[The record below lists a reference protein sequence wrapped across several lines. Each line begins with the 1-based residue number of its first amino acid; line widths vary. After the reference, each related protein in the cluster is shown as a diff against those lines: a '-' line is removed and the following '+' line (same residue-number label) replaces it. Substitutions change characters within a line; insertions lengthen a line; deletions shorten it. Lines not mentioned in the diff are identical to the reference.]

1 MTEALHYYQASWL
14 PRKPRDLKADVVVY
28 GATSAGVIAAVRARL
43 SGKSAILLN
52 PGRHLGGMTSSG
64 LGYTDLGNPRTIGGL
79 ARKFYRDVG
88 ALYGMA
94 ECWKFEPHKALAVF
108 MGYLAE
114 YGIEYVPDSWL
125 DGVDMDGRKI
135 VRVYLRGGSTVGG
148 SLFMDTSYEGDLM
161 ALSGVPWTMGREPN
175 GLYGET
181 LNGQQ
186 IHETHQFDAA
196 VDPYAREGD
205 PSSGLLPS
213 VEGEPYRPGAGD
225 RRVQAYNFRVCMTD
239 DPALRVPFPKPLGF
253 REERYELLARFLERT
268 GTNHFQ
274 KFDRITPASKTD
286 TNNHGAVSTDY
297 IGGNRG
303 WVTGS
308 PEEREL
314 IFQDHVS
321 YQQGLHWYMANGD
334 RVPSSLRSEYGRWG
348 LAGDEFPETGGWPPQ
363 LYVREARRMLGDYV
377 ITEKDC
383 RGAARAPDSVGMAA
397 YQMDSHNVR
406 RIAADNRV
414 RNEGDVQFRLERPY
428 PLSYRALVPPRSCV
442 GNLLVPVCLSA
453 SHIAFGSV
461 RMEPVFMLLAD
472 SAAQAGCLALDR
484 KVSVQEIPYAE
495 LEKSLLAA
503 EQVLASDARNEGDGN
518 PGYDA

>member
-14 PRKPRDLKADVVVY
+14 PLKPRTLKADVVVY

-43 SGKSAILLN
+43 SGKSVILLN

-64 LGYTDLGNPRTIGGL
+64 LGYTDLGNSRTIGGL
-79 ARKFYRDVG
+79 ARQFYRDVG
-88 ALYGMA
+88 ALYGTA

-108 MGYLAE
+108 KGYLEE
-114 YGIEYVPDSWL
+114 YGIECLNDSWL
-125 DGVDMDGRKI
+125 DGIDMAGKKI
-135 VRVYLRGGSTVGG
+135 VRVYLRGGSSVEG

-181 LNGQQ
+181 FNGQQ
-186 IHETHQFDAA
+186 AHETHQFDAA
-196 VDPYAREGD
+196 VDPYVRPGD

-213 VEGEPYRPGAGD
+213 VEREPYRPGSGD

-239 DPALRVPFPKPLGF
+239 DPAIRVPFPKPQGF
-253 REERYELLARFLERT
+253 REERYELLARFLEVT
-268 GTNHFQ
+268 GTNLLQ

-297 IGGNRG
+297 VGGNRG
-303 WVTGS
+303 WVTAT
-308 PEEREL
+308 PEERER

-334 RVPSSLRSEYGRWG
+334 RVPPRLRSEYARWG
-348 LAGDEFPETGGWPPQ
+348 LAGDEFAETGGWPPQ

-377 ITEKDC
+377 ITENDC
-383 RGAARAPDSVGMAA
+383 RGTSCAHDSVGMAA

-406 RIAADNRV
+406 RIAEAGRV

-428 PLSYRALVPPRSCV
+428 PLSYRSLVPPRGSV

-484 KVSVQEIPYAE
+484 NIPVQDIPYAE
-495 LEKSLLAA
+495 LERSLVAT
-503 EQVLASDARNEGDGN
+503 EQVTASDARNEGDGN
-518 PGYDA
+518 PGFDA